1 MYICVAVDGPDLH
14 QWNLKKIL
22 QMVQWENNCY
32 LKNSLLRIN
41 SSNLSNNSSIFGIFN
56 VIVIMNPKHS
66 VTVKDVKYE

>member
-1 MYICVAVDGPDLH
+1 
-14 QWNLKKIL
+14 
-22 QMVQWENNCY
+22 MVQWENNCY
-32 LKNSLLRIN
+32 LENSLLRIN